1 MNDPRPP
8 RRVSRLTD
16 GWRFSP
22 RTAPDDPM
30 AVRAAE
36 VTVPHTVT
44 ELPWHSFDDA
54 DYRMRSAYTRT
65 VSVVDAGPGMRTFLR
80 FEGVM
85 TAAEVSLD
93 GVVLAHHE
101 GGFTP
106 FEVEL
111 TTQLHHRS
119 TVELRVD
126 VDSGHLPHVPPFGG
140 RVGFLTFGGI
150 YREVTLEQRPAI
162 HLADVVVRSTPAA
175 SARRDVEVLLEVAP
189 PVPGEDPAQVSAA
202 RVALTDR
209 DRVMAAAST
218 PLTGTAAVVQ
228 FEGVRDLLR
237 WDLDRPARYQV
248 VVELLDGAGGVVDRD
263 VVTTGFRDAAF
274 TPEGFVLN
282 GRRVQLRGLNRHQ
295 TYPYLGAAM
304 PARMQRRDAQVLRR
318 ELGCNV
324 VRSSHYPPS
333 PAFLDACDELGLL
346 VVEEIPGWQHLGEG
360 AWRELVLRDVEA
372 MVVRDRN
379 HPSVILWGTR
389 INESPDDH
397 DLYARTAAL
406 AAGLD
411 PTRPTGGIRN
421 FPTSEQLEDVFTYND
436 FFWPLL
442 DPVAAGQLNTEFVGH
457 TLPTRQGD
465 PSDRHVEQA
474 LRHARVHDH
483 LASNPAYSGGI
494 GWVAFDYHQG
504 PELNS
509 ADRIDAHGVC
519 DVFRHPKPAAAIY
532 ASQLDPAERIVLELV
547 GSWARGDSAEPMGRD
562 DPQVLDRLIA
572 SNCDRIEVFLDD
584 RHVTSLLPDRASLP
598 HLDHPPFR
606 LPLPVERFTPE
617 VLRLVGYRDDEPVIE
632 RHYAGD
638 GVDRDLVVWLDH
650 DELVADGNDL
660 TQLSFVV
667 TDQFGNRRRSATGV
681 IGIDVVGGADVVGEA
696 PFGLV
701 AGGGAVYVRAGHEPG
716 TASITVS
723 HPRLGRREVR
733 LVLRPS
739 TNQES

>member
-1 MNDPRPP
+1 MNDPRS
-8 RRVSRLTD
+8 RRHATRLTD

-22 RTAPDDPM
+22 WTAPGEPLSP
-30 AVRAAE
+30 RARS

-54 DYRMRSAYTRT
+54 EYRMRSAYTRT
-65 VSVVDAGPGMRTFLR
+65 LSVAEDAEARRTFLR

-85 TAAEVSLD
+85 TAAEVSVD
-93 GVVLAHHE
+93 GVMLAGHE

-111 TTQLHHRS
+111 TQALRGRPD
-119 TVELRVD
+119 VELRVD
-126 VDSGHLPHVPPFGG
+126 VDSDHLPHVPPFGA

-150 YREVTLEQRPAI
+150 YREVTLEQRPAT

-175 SARRDVEVLLEVAP
+175 DGRRDVAVLLDVVLPTRDGDPSTATEV
-189 PVPGEDPAQVSAA
+189 
-202 RVALTDR
+202 RVQIADR
-209 DRVMAAAST
+209 NHVLATACE
-218 PLTGTAAVVQ
+218 PLTGTDAVVHL
-228 FEGVRDLLR
+228 EGVSDLMR
-237 WDLDRPARYQV
+237 WDLDRPVRYQV
-248 VVELLDGAGGVVDRD
+248 VVELLDVARVVVDRV
-263 VVTTGFRDAAF
+263 VVTTGFRDAEF

-282 GRRVQLRGLNRHQ
+282 GARVQLRGLNRHQ

-304 PARMQRRDAQVLRR
+304 PARMQRRDAQLLRH

-346 VVEEIPGWQHLGEG
+346 VVEEIPGWQHLGDG
-360 AWRELVLRDVEA
+360 VWRDLVLRDVEA

-397 DLYARTAAL
+397 DLYTRTAAL
-406 AAGLD
+406 ATDLD
-411 PTRPTGGIRN
+411 PTRPTGGVRN

-442 DPVAAGQLNTEFVGH
+442 SPVAPGQLTTEFVGH

-465 PSDRHVEQA
+465 PSDRHVEHA
-474 LRHARVHDH
+474 VRHARIHDH
-483 LASNPAYSGGI
+483 LASDPGYSGGL

-519 DVFRHPKPAAAIY
+519 DVFRHPKPAAAFY
-532 ASQLDPAERIVLELV
+532 ASQIDPEQRVVLELV

-562 DPQVLDRLIA
+562 DPQVLERLVA

-584 RHVTSLLPDRASLP
+584 RHVASLLPDREAFP
-598 HLDHPPFR
+598 HLAHPPFW
-606 LPLPVERFTPE
+606 LPLPVERSTPD
-617 VLRLVGYRDDEPVIE
+617 VLRLVGERGGERVVE

-638 GVDRDLVVWLDH
+638 GVDRDLLVWLEH
-650 DELVADGNDL
+650 EELVADGNDL
-660 TQLSFVV
+660 TQLSFLV
-667 TDQFGNRRRSATGV
+667 TDQFGNRRRSASGV
-681 IGIDVVGGADVVGEA
+681 IDVEVCGGAEVVGEA

-701 AGGGAVYVRAGHEPG
+701 AGGGAVYVRAGHQPG
-716 TASITVS
+716 DATITVS
-723 HPRLGRREVR
+723 HPRLGRRQVR
-733 LVLRPS
+733 LVMLPS
-739 TNQES
+739 TIQEP